1 MTSIASNM
9 VTQLKPITFVSGDFL
24 TQGFDLGFFWG
35 VGFSGPLSPSEIK
48 SDIPNDHVFKA
59 ANDKT
64 LVKVST
70 TTPTTRA
77 SARM

>member
-1 MTSIASNM
+1 MTSMASNM
-9 VTQLKPITFVSGDFL
+9 VTQLKPITFVSSDFL
-24 TQGFDLGFFWG
+24 AQGFDLGFFWG
-35 VGFSGPLSPSEIK
+35 AGFSRPLNPSEIK
-48 SDIPNDHVFKA
+48 SDIPNDHVLKA
-59 ANDKT
+59 SNDKT